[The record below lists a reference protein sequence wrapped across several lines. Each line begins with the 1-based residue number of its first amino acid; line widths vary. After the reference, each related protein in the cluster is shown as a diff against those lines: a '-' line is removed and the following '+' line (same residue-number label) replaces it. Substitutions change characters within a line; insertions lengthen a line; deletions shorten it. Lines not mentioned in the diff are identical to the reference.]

1 MTLQLGILG
10 STRGSNLE
18 PILTA
23 MQSGK
28 LDMQVAVIISDQADA
43 AILQRAQRHGITHH
57 ALEEAKGTARETFD
71 RAVHALLQ
79 QYQVDMVL
87 MMGYMRIVSA
97 WFCQQWSNRMLNAHP
112 SLLPKHAGLIDLAVH
127 QSVLDAGEQE
137 SGCTVHYV
145 TAKVDAGAAVVQKC
159 CPVFANDTA
168 QTLKMRVQAL
178 EAEAL
183 VEALK
188 HFA

>member
-1 MTLQLGILG
+1 MTLQLGVLG

-23 MQSGK
+23 MQSGE
-28 LDMQVAVIISDQADA
+28 LDVQVEVVISNQADA
-43 AILQRAQRHGITHH
+43 AILQRAQRHGIAYH
-57 ALEEAKGTARETFD
+57 ALDATGKARETFD
-71 RAVHALLQ
+71 REVHALLQ

-87 MMGYMRIVSA
+87 MMGYRRIVSA
-97 WFCQQWSNRMLNAHP
+97 WFCQQWYNRILNVHP
-112 SLLPKHAGLIDLAVH
+112 SLLPKHAGLMDLDVH

-145 TAKVDAGAAVVQKC
+145 TAQVDAGAAVVQKC
-159 CPVFANDTA
+159 CPVFAHDTT

-178 EAEAL
+178 EAKAL
-183 VEALK
+183 VEAVK
-188 HFA
+188 HFT